1 MGFAWHKLYKII
13 VDEVT
18 GAIYCITD
26 NYSCVGTPTS
36 GTYCYNT
43 GYGVGG
49 ITDSGG
55 INPGVITGDVQTIC
69 VTITGQSCILGFG
82 DGVSGF
88 ISRSVLPWMW
98 NTQGGR
104 WHQDGA
110 MTSDSSALLGV
121 YGKMNEYPW
130 CPIDVRFET
139 PRQCWRPNDVGQS
152 GGVFCHTDLQTSDG
166 GIPFYL
172 RSPSST
178 SSIPG
183 LINLQR
189 IWMHWIE
196 ELRWPSGTTFGGGTP
211 LPFNYGRN
219 TRQTSCQSRILVVS
233 GYNREHFMGPY
244 VLGTAG
250 AGCNLYGI
258 TAYNKGLIDGNE
270 LQRSVGWLG
279 GGNGKY
285 ARNTLVYGSTTGAGA
300 YNYFIDSTDYV
311 RGVTGIIALE
321 RSLGRSFPL
330 SHDVMA
336 FPLFGGWNTV
346 NFSPTGAAVSSCPN
360 GDCGP
365 IECTAS
371 AAGCRQ
377 ANCARCNY
385 PPDPWTGIG
394 HYTPYMTFSNQ
405 SGDDGNGAFG
415 PYGLYCGCTGAGATQ
430 AHPICPGHTSTHRGD
445 GRGIGPFS
453 FACFNPHGY
462 FNSTGVGDS
471 YYHESPDVGNQ
482 GIPTCSVWSLLHAI
496 FYRIHADIASNHGAE
511 NAIKHIHY
519 NITPDSWKNLNPS
532 SLTGSTGDFQM
543 VRYVME
549 KVSDAVMNQGLS
561 RDVYDVYAGGS
572 TATTGGLGSTI
583 GGKRSAGTH
592 YGPNWSFVYPNVFL
606 WDKDAYLAAAT
617 NEDKWKHLYVIGN
630 SNIIYDSQ
638 VSRPLY
644 RPADG
649 SSYTGNSYTAILELD
664 ECSHAAQPGSTHNA
678 RFIGFGSAD
687 NNGHTSGPAQIAIK
701 LFAWPA
707 TCGTGTNVNNY
718 YESYCSYAEEFCNE
732 TVCNPAG
739 GFNYNYEIE
748 QCNFCQDQVTHCPD
762 WFINQGNLQRY
773 RWNPDGSGE
782 VVVTAVYGSCG
793 TTSL

>member
-1 MGFAWHKLYKII
+1 
-13 VDEVT
+13 
-18 GAIYCITD
+18 
-26 NYSCVGTPTS
+26 
-36 GTYCYNT
+36 
-43 GYGVGG
+43 
-49 ITDSGG
+49 
-55 INPGVITGDVQTIC
+55 
-69 VTITGQSCILGFG
+69 
-82 DGVSGF
+82 
-88 ISRSVLPWMW
+88 
-98 NTQGGR
+98 
-104 WHQDGA
+104 

-196 ELRWPSGTTFGGGTP
+196 ELRWPSGTTFGGGEP
-211 LPFNYGRN
+211 LPVSYGRN

-233 GYNREHFMGPY
+233 GYNREHFMGPF
-244 VLGTAG
+244 VLTGG
-250 AGCNLYGI
+250 LGCPGNGK
-258 TAYNKGLIDGNE
+258 TAYNQGIDSNY
-270 LQRSVGWLG
+270 LNFG
-279 GGNGKY
+279 GRPNLKT
-285 ARNTLVYGSTTGAGA
+285 ARNTIVWGSTTGSGWHSSLYDATE
-300 YNYFIDSTDYV
+300 FV
-311 RGVTGIIALE
+311 RGVSGIRDMEL
-321 RSLGRSFPL
+321 SLGRDFPL

-385 PPDPWTGIG
+385 PPDLWTGIG

-405 SGDDGNGAFG
+405 SGGGGGGGPFG

-430 AHPICPGHTSTHRGD
+430 SYPICPGHTSTHDKNGQ
-445 GRGIGPFS
+445 GIGPFS
-453 FACFNPHGY
+453 FACFNAHSY
-462 FNSTGVGDS
+462 FNSTGVGDW

-482 GIPTCSVWSLLHAI
+482 GIPVCSVWSLLHAI
-496 FYRIHADIASNHGAE
+496 YYRVHADLTSNIGITSAPV
-511 NAIKHIHY
+511 HIHR
-519 NITPDSWKNLNPS
+519 NITPDSWKNLDPS
-532 SLTGSTGDFQM
+532 ALTGPSGNFQM

-549 KVSDAVMNQGLS
+549 RFADAVKNQGLP
-561 RDVYDVYAGGS
+561 RDIIDLAGGAS
-572 TATTGGLGSTI
+572 ASTGGFVEGGSFSGYHLGGI
-583 GGKRSAGTH
+583 K
-592 YGPNWSFVYPNVFL
+592 GPNWNFIYPNVFL
-606 WDKDAYLAAAT
+606 WDRDNYLNAST
-617 NEDKWKHLYVIGN
+617 TDKWKHIYTIGN
-630 SNIIYDSQ
+630 SNILYDSQ

-687 NNGHTSGPAQIAIK
+687 NNGHTSGPAQIGIK
-701 LFAWPA
+701 LLAWPA
-707 TCGTGTNVNNY
+707 SCGTGTNVNNY

-732 TVCNPAG
+732 TACDPVG
-739 GFNYNYEIE
+739 GFNYYYEIDV
-748 QCNFCQDQVTHCPD
+748 CNFCRDQATHCPD

-773 RWNPDGSGE
+773 RWDPDGAGQAT
-782 VVVTAVYGSCG
+782 VTAVYGSCG
-793 TTSL
+793 ITSL